1 MPDHHIDNSKETITI
16 RDKHPT
22 RCLRCSTWRNKAKQG
37 ETRRIGTV
45 TIRLG
50 YTNNVEEPF
59 LSKPTCR
66 PPPNPEE
73 LSIHDVSVVKSWD
86 SLETSGNHGFS
97 SNNLGIQTAPVHP
110 FPSN

>member
-1 MPDHHIDNSKETITI
+1 MPDHHLDNSKETITI

-73 LSIHDVSVVKSWD
+73 LSVHDVSVVKSWD
-86 SLETSGNHGFS
+86 PQETAGYHGFS